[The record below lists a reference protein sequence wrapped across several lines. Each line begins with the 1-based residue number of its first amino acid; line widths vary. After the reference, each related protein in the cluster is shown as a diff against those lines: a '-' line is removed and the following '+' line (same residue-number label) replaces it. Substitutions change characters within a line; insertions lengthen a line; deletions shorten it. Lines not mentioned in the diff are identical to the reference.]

1 MKTPLITTRK
11 KRLRPAF
18 SPFGQAERA
27 TDRKGAAAVLLIVFL
42 LAAAAGIMA
51 LKAATDRVVRK
62 ELPGSSIIY
71 IPSGKFLKY
80 AVFGYRALAADAIY
94 LWSIQYYSTPTIDDR
109 FDHLDHV
116 FAIINELDPRFQ
128 DPYEVGAMI
137 AVDGARDVLSSARD
151 ISGGRG
157 RQEYAR
163 SLIQAAFSIL
173 DRGAANNPDQWVYPF
188 NAGHI
193 ALMTLKDYP
202 LAEKYFEQC
211 MKIPGAPEFVERLRA
226 NAMFKKGDLKTS
238 WETWLDIHRRAP
250 DERTRRIASNHLY
263 NVKATIDGTA
273 LEDAAA
279 KYRERFGRLPADLG
293 TLVRTGFISEVPRDL
308 DGTDYLYDPAT
319 GKVKTAVSPWKR

>member
-1 MKTPLITTRK
+1 MLK
-11 KRLRPAF
+11 
-18 SPFGQAERA
+18 S
-27 TDRKGAAAVLLIVFL
+27 AAAKKGSATVLLVFL
-42 LAAAAGIMA
+42 LASAAAVVV

-62 ELPGSSIIY
+62 KLPGSSIIY

-80 AVFGYRALAADAIY
+80 ATFGNRSITADAIF
-94 LWSIQYYSTPTIDDR
+94 LWAIQSYTTPTIDDR

-151 ISGGRG
+151 LSSGRG
-157 RQEYAR
+157 REAYAR
-163 SLIQAAFSIL
+163 SLIQAAFAIL
-173 DRGAANNPDQWVYPF
+173 DRGAANDPDQWVYPF

-238 WETWLDIHRRAP
+238 WETWLDIYKRAP
-250 DERTRRIASNHLY
+250 DERTKKIASNHLY
-263 NVKATIDGTA
+263 NVKATIDGDA
-273 LEDAAA
+273 LEAAAA
-279 KYRERFGRLPADLG
+279 KYRERFGRLPVDLAA
-293 TLVRTGFISEVPRDL
+293 LVRTGFVREVPKDL
-308 DGTDYLYDPAT
+308 DGRDYLYDAAT
-319 GKVKTAVSPWKR
+319 GTVKTAVSPWKR